1 MELILPEMRLQRAQE
16 VLQEIAR
23 HRGSKVAPCQD
34 FDPNV
39 CTFTQDPRNRAA
51 LIASSGQPFLFK
63 TAFKIGNLRIRL
75 VANDTFL
82 RIMLLFGLDLEPIS
96 LNRNDKIQLLKP
108 AGEIVLGGRGYPVST
123 RNGSAPAPHSGIL
136 HDAGFLRF
144 LETASIGRD
153 ESLHIYG
160 NGLAVY
166 LLSPSAERVGRII
179 EAGADYLS
187 QLPSKR
193 QKADLRGLPANFS
206 PLLPLLQAWG
216 TIDDEE
222 REDRRENVP
231 RPALQAMIEQVK
243 PYLPAIDAYLR
254 QFGGTPLTEA
264 AVALGALAEFV
275 VEAELY
281 LKH

>member
-1 MELILPEMRLQRAQE
+1 MELILQEMRLQRAQE
-16 VLQEIAR
+16 VLQEIAK

-51 LIASSGQPFLFK
+51 LIASSGQPFLLR
-63 TAFKIGNLRIRL
+63 TAFKMGNLRIRL

-82 RIMLLFGLDLEPIS
+82 RIMLLFDLGLEPVS
-96 LNRNDKIQLLKP
+96 LNRTDKIQMLKP
-108 AGEIVLGGRGYPVST
+108 AGEIVLGGRSYPLST
-123 RNGSAPAPHSGIL
+123 RNGSPPAPHSGIL

-144 LETASIGRD
+144 LATASIGKD

-166 LLSPSAERVGRII
+166 LLSPSAERAGRII
-179 EAGADYLS
+179 EAGSAFLT
-187 QLPSKR
+187 QRPTGQ
-193 QKADLRGLPANFS
+193 QKIDLRGLPANFS
-206 PLLPLLQAWG
+206 PLLPLVQAWG
-216 TIDDEE
+216 TIDDQEREE
-222 REDRRENVP
+222 RRESVP

-254 QFGGTPLTEA
+254 QFGGAPLTEA
-264 AVALGALAEFV
+264 AIALGALAEFV
-275 VEAELY
+275 VETELY

>member
-1 MELILPEMRLQRAQE
+1 MPEMRLQSAQE
-16 VLQEIAR
+16 ILQEIAR

-51 LIASSGQPFLFK
+51 LIASSGQPFLRKISFK
-63 TAFKIGNLRIRL
+63 VGDLRVRL
-75 VANDTFL
+75 FANDRFL
-82 RIMLLFGLDLEPIS
+82 RIMLFHDLDQEPVS
-96 LNRNDKIQLLKP
+96 LNRTDRVQLLKP
-108 AGEIVLGGRGYPVST
+108 AGEIVLAGRSYPVST
-123 RNGSAPAPHSGIL
+123 RSGAAPDPHSGIFG
-136 HDAGFLRF
+136 DAGFLRF
-144 LETASIGRD
+144 LETANIEKE

-166 LLSPSAERVGRII
+166 LLSPSAERAGRII
-179 EAGADYLS
+179 EAGAAFLS
-187 QLPSKR
+187 QMPTGP
-193 QKADLRGLPANFS
+193 QKTDLRGLPANFS

-222 REDRRENVP
+222 REERRENVP

-243 PYLPAIDAYLR
+243 PYLPAIDSYLR
-254 QFGGTPLTEA
+254 QFGGAPLTEA
-264 AVALGALAEFV
+264 AVTLGALAEFV
-275 VEAELY
+275 VETELY

>member
-1 MELILPEMRLQRAQE
+1 MPEMRLQSAQE

-23 HRGSKVAPCQD
+23 HRGSKVASCQD

-39 CTFTQDPRNRAA
+39 CTFTQDPRNRAV

-82 RIMLLFGLDLEPIS
+82 RIMLLFELDLEPIS
-96 LNRNDKIQLLKP
+96 LNRTDKIQLLKP

-123 RNGSAPAPHSGIL
+123 RNGSPPDLHTGIL
-136 HDAGFLRF
+136 DDAGFLRF
-144 LETASIGRD
+144 LETASIEKE

-179 EAGADYLS
+179 EAGAAFLS
-187 QLPSKR
+187 QMPTEQ
-193 QKADLRGLPANFS
+193 QKIDLRGLPANFS
-206 PLLPLLQAWG
+206 PLLPLIQAWG
-216 TIDDEE
+216 TIDDQE
-222 REDRRENVP
+222 REERRENVP

-243 PYLPAIDAYLR
+243 PYLPAIDSYLR
-254 QFGGTPLTEA
+254 QFGTVPLTEA

-275 VEAELY
+275 VETELY